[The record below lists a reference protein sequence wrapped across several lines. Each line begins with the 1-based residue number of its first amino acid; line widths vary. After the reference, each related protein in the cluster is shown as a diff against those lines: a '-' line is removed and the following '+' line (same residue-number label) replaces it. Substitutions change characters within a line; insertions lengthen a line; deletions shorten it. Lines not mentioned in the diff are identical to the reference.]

1 MSFRHLKIAV
11 TIPCLAAAAVSM
23 VSGLVSQSS
32 LYLSEI
38 IRNSEA
44 ETEVSFRGSGRFD
57 YKDAVAYRASGRFQ
71 DSIERYT
78 ISYRGSERGVETVA
92 YRASG
97 RFDQGFWNGSLSS
110 EASEQHGQTVAYRA
124 SGRFDSG
131 LAQDVISYR
140 GSERGIEVTA

>member
-11 TIPCLAAAAVSM
+11 TIPCLTAAAVSL

-32 LYLSEI
+32 LHLSEM

-44 ETEVSFRGSGRFD
+44 ETEVSFRGSGRFNH
-57 YKDAVAYRASGRFQ
+57 KGSVAYRASGRFQ

-97 RFDQGFWNGSLSS
+97 RFDQGVWNSSLSP
-110 EASEQHGQTVAYRA
+110 ETAQKNDQTVAYRA
-124 SGRFDSG
+124 SGRFDGG

-140 GSERGIEVTA
+140 GSERGVEANA